1 MSLLVNN
8 IQKIDKNSMKEI
20 HENKIETSHNS
31 KFLIQLYKIL
41 EDKENKDII
50 HWGNDN
56 SSFIIE
62 NIYDFIE
69 KILPKYYGHNNL
81 ASFVRQLNKYNFHK
95 IKASLNEYAFQNEQ
109 FIKGKK
115 DLISNILRKKKR
127 KRDFNNG
134 NENNITT
141 LVKYQENKFLNNINN
156 IGKNTDNENNFSLE
170 KQHSLSLD
178 EENESTKNIGN
189 KLIKKDNN
197 DNAFLNLNNN
207 SNSVFKPFVN
217 NQTSPLILKPSLI
230 NENNKINEAKKI
242 SKKTVNDLL
251 NDIINTSDKITKKQ
265 KTLNAKFDSLSGK
278 NTEYI
283 NKNKIILKEIELQ
296 KDNNTRLEKF
306 ISFILEFKNN
316 NLINNRLLLEND
328 SNNLHQKD
336 SNESLMNNFEIINS
350 AEKQNEK
357 NNLNNTNEELLNKK
371 PSENEYGSF
380 QSFFNKYFERKKNNG
395 LLMSCEN
402 NNPNNNFNFEQ
413 KNNNDLFI
421 RKNSNSVNA
430 ESISKID
437 DSFSK
442 DKLNYEVKN
451 SSDNYSTI
459 FKRNRSNSFHS
470 LLSNNISDNSNKE
483 DNFLFGNFN
492 QNNDNINNRSE
503 IIWNNNIDSNNILN
517 KSFDADFSQDKNINR
532 KDSLNNSSYS
542 FIDLQSKN

>member
-8 IQKIDKNSMKEI
+8 IQKKDKNSMKEI

-189 KLIKKDNN
+189 KLIKKDIK
-197 DNAFLNLNNN
+197 DNTFLNLNNN

-230 NENNKINEAKKI
+230 NENNKINETKKI

-328 SNNLHQKD
+328 SNNLQQKD

>member
-1 MSLLVNN
+1 
-8 IQKIDKNSMKEI
+8 MKEI

-50 HWGNDN
+50 HWGKDN

-95 IKASLNEYAFQNEQ
+95 IKATLNEYAFQNEQ

-156 IGKNTDNENNFSLE
+156 IGKNIDNGNNFSLE

-189 KLIKKDNN
+189 KLIKKDIQ
-197 DNAFLNLNNN
+197 DNTFLNLNNN

-230 NENNKINEAKKI
+230 NENNKINETKKI

-278 NTEYI
+278 NAEYI

>member
-1 MSLLVNN
+1 M
-8 IQKIDKNSMKEI
+8 MKEI

-95 IKASLNEYAFQNEQ
+95 IKATLNEYAFQNEQ

-189 KLIKKDNN
+189 KLIKKDIQ
-197 DNAFLNLNNN
+197 DNTFLNLNNN

-230 NENNKINEAKKI
+230 NENNKINETKKI

-336 SNESLMNNFEIINS
+336 SNESLMKNFEIINS

>member
-1 MSLLVNN
+1 M
-8 IQKIDKNSMKEI
+8 MKEI

-380 QSFFNKYFERKKNNG
+380 QSFFNK
-395 LLMSCEN
+395 
-402 NNPNNNFNFEQ
+402 
-413 KNNNDLFI
+413 
-421 RKNSNSVNA
+421 
-430 ESISKID
+430 
-437 DSFSK
+437 
-442 DKLNYEVKN
+442 
-451 SSDNYSTI
+451 
-459 FKRNRSNSFHS
+459 
-470 LLSNNISDNSNKE
+470 LSNELLIVVI
-483 DNFLFGNFN
+483 FILFKMT
-492 QNNDNINNRSE
+492 IM
-503 IIWNNNIDSNNILN
+503 
-517 KSFDADFSQDKNINR
+517 
-532 KDSLNNSSYS
+532 
-542 FIDLQSKN
+542 